1 MKTKF
6 KFLATMLI
14 GILLSTNVWGTI
26 ADGTYVL
33 CTSTSDLKAGDHY
46 IIANGTSGEVK
57 CISKVEN
64 NNNRKIVDAT
74 VSESKITVDENST
87 IMTLTLG
94 GTSGAWTFYTD
105 NYKGDAGYLA
115 SASSGSNNHCRV
127 ISTSTTATISFNNDA
142 AVITLNP
149 HTSRN
154 ILRYNSSATCF
165 ACYSSGQAAVY
176 LYHKSSAPA
185 HTITAQSNNVAYGT
199 VSLNGSTITG
209 SPNTGYTYASPAYTV
224 TTGTATVV
232 QNGNEFTVTPETDCT
247 VRINFAAKQTA
258 TITLMEA
265 GTPVAGPSGKYSG
278 ETYTL
283 PSSVTNVCD
292 GKTFVGWSTVDIPMP
307 GDKPTENYYDKG
319 DEVTLAATNT
329 FYAVYAE
336 VTGGSTGA
344 SEGTTLWGENFAH
357 FGTNTP
363 SGAGTGTGTT
373 IYGGA
378 SIVYAQGSTSTHA
391 YNETNAGGTAPELLL
406 TKNNYQWWSIAGI
419 KTGEAK
425 EMTLTYKT
433 NKENSINIT
442 IDKIDEQDK
451 FDVAQDETDKKKW
464 TLTVKD
470 GETVDNFTLNFWNN
484 KSEDANIRL
493 DDIVLVVSQT
503 GATYSNYT
511 TCGSKYSVTFKNQ
524 ESVISTTEYTA
535 GTVIHAPAT
544 AENTCG
550 DGFFFVGWLA
560 QPLYVGATPNPK
572 PAGLIQP
579 NGEIT
584 VPAADVVYYAVF
596 AQKRIN

>member
-1 MKTKF
+1 MKNKF

-14 GILLSTNVWGTI
+14 GILLSTNVWGAI

-46 IIANGTSGEVK
+46 IIANGTSGSVN
-57 CISKVEN
+57 CISNVSN
-64 NNNRKIVDAT
+64 DNNRKVVSAT
-74 VSESKITVDENST
+74 VTDSKITVASDAT

-94 GTSGAWTFYTD
+94 GTSGAWTFQTD
-105 NYKGDAGYLA
+105 NYADTNGYLA
-115 SASSGSNNHCRV
+115 SASSGNNNHCRV
-127 ISTSTTATISFNNDA
+127 ISTSTTATISFNEGA
-142 AVITLNP
+142 AVIKLQP
-149 HTSRN
+149 HSSRTQ
-154 ILRYNSSATCF
+154 LSYNGSSSLF
-165 ACYSSGQAAVY
+165 ACYSGGQSAVY
-176 LYHKSSAPA
+176 LYKKESAPA
-185 HTITAQSNNVAYGT
+185 HAITAQSNNVAYGT

-224 TTGTATVV
+224 TSGTATVV
-232 QNGNEFTVTPETDCT
+232 QDGNEFTVTPESDCT
-247 VRINFAAKQTA
+247 VRINFAAKQIA

-307 GDKPTENYYDKG
+307 GDKPTENYYGKG
-319 DEVTLAATNT
+319 AEVTLAATNT

-344 SEGTTLWGENFAH
+344 PEGTTLWGENFAH
-357 FGTNTP
+357 FETKKP
-363 SGAGTGTGTT
+363 SDAGTGDGTT

-378 SIVYAQGSTSTHA
+378 SIVYDEGSTSTKGF
-391 YNETNAGGTAPELLL
+391 NEALAGGTAPELLL
-406 TKNNYQWWSIAGI
+406 TKNSGEWWSIAGI

-433 NKENSINIT
+433 NKENLINIT
-442 IDKIDEQDK
+442 IDQIDEKDK
-451 FDVAQDETDKKKW
+451 FNVAQDATDKKKW

-484 KSEDANIRL
+484 KSDDANIRL

-503 GATYSNYT
+503 GASYSNYT

-572 PAGLIQP
+572 PDGLIQP

-584 VPAADVVYYAVF
+584 VPAEDVVYYAVF

>member
-14 GILLSTNVWGTI
+14 GILLSTNVWGGEQSFSSTDFSSTNKTCTKDVITVALDEVTI
-26 ADGTYVL
+26 SSPQIRWSSGKSCVVSSSAGNISQIEVNTNSTNTYIAPMGGTVSSGTWTKNTNTKYYWN
-33 CTSTSDLKAGDHY
+33 GDASSVTLT
-46 IIANGTSGEVK
+46 ANGAVRITT
-57 CISKVEN
+57 IKVTYA
-64 NNNRKIVDAT
+64 D
-74 VSESKITVDENST
+74 
-87 IMTLTLG
+87 
-94 GTSGAWTFYTD
+94 
-105 NYKGDAGYLA
+105 
-115 SASSGSNNHCRV
+115 
-127 ISTSTTATISFNNDA
+127 
-142 AVITLNP
+142 
-149 HTSRN
+149 
-154 ILRYNSSATCF
+154 
-165 ACYSSGQAAVY
+165 
-176 LYHKSSAPA
+176 APA
-185 HTITAQSNNVAYGT
+185 YTITAQSNNNTYGT
-199 VSLNGSTITG
+199 VSLSGKKITA

-224 TTGTATVV
+224 TSGTATVE
-232 QNGNEFTVTPETDCT
+232 QDGNEFTVTPTSDCT
-247 VRINFAAKQTA
+247 IRINFAAKQIA

-265 GTPVAGPSGKYSG
+265 GTPVDGPSGKYSG

-292 GKTFVGWSTVDIPMP
+292 GKTFVGWSTVDIPVP
-307 GDKPTENYYDKG
+307 GDKPTENYYGKG
-319 DEVTLAATNT
+319 AEVTLEATNT

-344 SEGTTLWGENFAH
+344 PEGTTLWGENFEH
-357 FGTNTP
+357 FGTNKP

-378 SIVYAQGSTSTHA
+378 SIVYEEGSTSTKA
-391 YNETNAGGTAPELLL
+391 YNDNLAGGTAPELLL

-433 NKENSINIT
+433 NNVDLVNIT
-442 IDKIDEQDK
+442 VDEDDK
-451 FDVAQDETDKKKW
+451 FEVAQDGTDKTKW

-470 GETVDNFTLNFWNN
+470 GETVDDFTLNFWNT
-484 KSEDANIRL
+484 STGSNIRL
-493 DDIVLVVSQT
+493 DDIVLVVSQA
-503 GATYSNYT
+503 GASYSNYT

-524 ESVISTTEYTA
+524 ESVISTDEYTA

-560 QPLYVGATPNPK
+560 QPLYVGDTPNPK
-572 PAGLIQP
+572 PDGLIQP

-584 VPAADVVYYAVF
+584 VPAEDVVYYAVF

>member
-1 MKTKF
+1 MKNKF

-14 GILLSTNVWGTI
+14 GILLSTNVWGE
-26 ADGTYVL
+26 DGTYVL

-46 IIANGTSGEVK
+46 IIANGTSGSVN
-57 CISKVEN
+57 CISNVIN
-64 NNNRKIVDAT
+64 SDNRKIVAAT
-74 VSESKITVDENST
+74 VTDSKITVGDAST
-87 IMTLTLG
+87 IMTFTLG
-94 GTSGAWTFYTD
+94 GSTGSWTFQTD
-105 NYKGDAGYLA
+105 NYAGTNGYLA
-115 SASSGSNNHCRV
+115 SASGDKNQCRV
-127 ISTSTTATISFNNDA
+127 ISDAMTATISFSENA

-149 HTSRN
+149 HSSRN
-154 ILRYNSSATCF
+154 ILRYNANNGSPLF
-165 ACYSSGQAAVY
+165 ACYSTGQDAVY
-176 LYHKSSAPA
+176 LYHKSTAPA

-224 TTGTATVV
+224 TSGTATVV
-232 QNGNEFTVTPETDCT
+232 QDGNEFTVTPESDCT
-247 VRINFAAKQTA
+247 VRINFAAKQIA

-265 GTPVAGPSGKYSG
+265 GTPVVGPSGKYSG

-307 GDKPTENYYDKG
+307 GDKPTENYYGKG
-319 DEVTLAATNT
+319 AEVTLAATNT

-344 SEGTTLWGENFAH
+344 PVGTTLWGENFAH
-357 FGTNTP
+357 FGTNKP
-363 SGAGTGTGTT
+363 SDAGTGTGTT

-378 SIVYAQGSTSTHA
+378 SIVYSQGSTSTKA
-391 YNETNAGGTAPELLL
+391 YDANLAGGTAPELLL
-406 TKNNYQWWSIAGI
+406 TKNDGKWWSIAGI

-433 NKENSINIT
+433 NQEGCVE
-442 IDKIDEQDK
+442 IDIDQIDSEDK
-451 FDVAQDETDKKKW
+451 FDVAQDETDKTKW

-470 GETVDNFTLNFWNN
+470 GETVDAFTLNFWN
-484 KSEDANIRL
+484 KTTDTNIRL

-560 QPLYVGATPNPK
+560 QPLYVGDTPHTK

-584 VPAADVVYYAVF
+584 VPADDVVYYAVF